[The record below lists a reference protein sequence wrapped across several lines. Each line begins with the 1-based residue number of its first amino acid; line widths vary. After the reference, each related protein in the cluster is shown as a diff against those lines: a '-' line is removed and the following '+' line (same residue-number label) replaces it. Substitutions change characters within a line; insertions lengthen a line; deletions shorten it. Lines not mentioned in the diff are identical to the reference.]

1 MRAYRLASTAMVLLA
16 CALVAQAQ
24 PYLNLD
30 FETATRGRPRSW
42 YQSGAGYDI
51 QLDTKDVV
59 SGKQSLRVRYVNAA
73 PNVLGVVSQ
82 SFPLEA
88 VRGRRFRFSG
98 YVKSEG
104 ITRGNAALWCR
115 VDGTGGTLFIANAPA
130 PTSPLRGTTPW
141 TRYEIVGE
149 VNPDAVGV
157 VFGVFHSGDGTA
169 WFDNLQVEIDGAPFQ
184 QGPEPL
190 IAEPTPE
197 QLDWIRRNAIP
208 FDTPDAEKGFADLQ
222 PLKQL
227 IGNARVVGLG
237 EATHGTS
244 EFFRMKHRLTEFLAT
259 EMGFTIFAIEA
270 NMPEAYRVN
279 DYVLTGR
286 GDPKALLKGMY
297 FWTWNTQEV
306 LDMIEWMRRF
316 NQSGKGRIQFVGFDM
331 QYWSVAGDIV
341 RAFVEKA
348 DAPFLPT
355 LNAAYH
361 TVKEAVA
368 ARAAA
373 TATGLGS
380 VQEAA
385 GWAARLVRQ
394 YLEANRHH
402 YLAAFTLAEVDW
414 AIQNAR
420 VVEQAAWLPIDSLHR
435 DRAMALN
442 TQWILEQ
449 NPGAKAVLWA
459 HNGHVYKGPYAQGSY
474 LAQRYGKDYIVLGF
488 AFHQGRYNAVGPR
501 GLEAHDASPSFP
513 GSVEY
518 VFHQTGL
525 PRFILDL
532 RKVSPSE
539 PASGWLLGE
548 NEFRSIGAVATDG
561 FYLTRTLTEDYDA
574 LIFFD
579 QTSPS
584 ALLR

>member
-1 MRAYRLASTAMVLLA
+1 MRSDRLPRLAIVFLA
-16 CALVAQAQ
+16 CAFVAQAQ

-30 FETATRGRPRSW
+30 FETATRGRLRTW
-42 YQSGAGYDI
+42 YQGGTGYDI
-51 QLDTKDVV
+51 QLDASQAV
-59 SGKQSLRVRYVNAA
+59 SGKQCLRIRYVDAA

-88 VRGRRFRFSG
+88 VRGRRFSFTG

-104 ITRGNAALWCR
+104 ITRNNAALWWR
-115 VDGTGGTLFIANAPA
+115 VDGTGRTLFLDNAPP
-130 PTSPLRGTTPW
+130 PTAPLRGTTAW
-141 TRYEIVGE
+141 TRYEIAGE
-149 VNPDAVGV
+149 VSPDAVGV

-184 QGPEPL
+184 QGPEPF
-190 IAEPTPE
+190 IGEPAPE

-208 FDTPDAEKGFADLQ
+208 FDTPEAEKGFADLQ

-279 DYVLTGR
+279 DYVVTGR
-286 GDPKALLKGMY
+286 GDPKELLKGMY

-348 DAPFLPT
+348 DPLFLPT
-355 LNAAYH
+355 LNQAYH
-361 TVKEAVA
+361 TVKEA
-368 ARAAA
+368 AA
-373 TATGLGS
+373 TSTGGLGT
-380 VQEAA
+380 VREAA

-394 YLEANRHH
+394 YLEARRQH
-402 YLAAFTLAEVDW
+402 YLAGYTVAEVDW

-420 VVEQAAWLPIDSLHR
+420 VVEQAAWVRIDAYHR

-459 HNGHVYKGPYAQGSY
+459 HNGHVYKGPYAQGLY
-474 LAQRYGKDYIVLGF
+474 LAQRYGKDYVVLGF
-488 AFHQGRYNAVGPR
+488 AFHEGRYNAVGSR
-501 GLEAHDASPSFP
+501 GLVPYDAVPSFP
-513 GSVEY
+513 GSIEY

-532 RKVSPSE
+532 RKASASD
-539 PASGWLLGE
+539 PASAWLLGE
-548 NEFRSIGAVATDG
+548 NEFRSIGAVPGDG
-561 FYLTRTLTEDYDA
+561 FYITRTLTQDYDA
-574 LIFFD
+574 LIYFD

-584 ALLR
+584 VLLR